1 METSTEKK
9 AIIIYAEST
18 PNPSS
23 IKFVANIA
31 LNPAPAIVFTDAT
44 MAKSSPIATELFNFP
59 FVQSVFIAS
68 NFITVTKSDAVEWTE
83 VMSPVRDFLKVY
95 LESGKPIFSK
105 AAPPVVHT
113 DGRANINADA
123 SAKPFSE
130 IETKIAS
137 ILEEYIKP
145 AVESDG
151 GAISLKSF
159 ENGVVTV
166 IMQGSCSGCPSSTMT
181 LKAGIEGLLK
191 RLLPEVQ
198 TVIAEQV

>member
-68 NFITVTKSDAVEWTE
+68 NFITITKSDAVEWTE

-105 AAPPVVHT
+105 AATPVVHT

>member
-31 LNPAPAIVFTDAT
+31 LNPAPAIVFTDAA

-59 FVQSVFIAS
+59 FVQSIFIAS
-68 NFITVTKSDAVEWTE
+68 NFITITKSDVVEWTE

>member
-1 METSTEKK
+1 METSSEKK

-18 PNPSS
+18 PNPAS
-23 IKFVANIA
+23 IKFVANIP
-31 LNPAPAIVFTDAT
+31 LNPAPAIVFTDAA
-44 MAKSSPIATELFNFP
+44 MAKSSPLAVELFKFP
-59 FVQSVFIAS
+59 FVYSVFLAS
-68 NFITVTKSDAVEWTE
+68 NFITITKRDTVEWNE
-83 VMSPVRDFLKVY
+83 VMSSLRDFIKLY

-105 AAPPVVHT
+105 EAPPTVLT
-113 DGRANINADA
+113 DGRANINADGH
-123 SAKPFSE
+123 AKPFTE
-130 IETKIAS
+130 IETRIAA

-159 ENGVVTV
+159 QDGVVTV

-191 RLLPEVQ
+191 RMLPEVQ
-198 TVIAEQV
+198 TVIAEQL

>member
-59 FVQSVFIAS
+59 FVQSIFIAS
-68 NFITVTKSDAVEWTE
+68 NFITITKSDAVEWTE

-113 DGRANINADA
+113 VGRANINADA

>member
-68 NFITVTKSDAVEWTE
+68 NFITITKSDAVEWTE

-166 IMQGSCSGCPSSTMT
+166 IMQGSCSGCPSSAMT

>member
-1 METSTEKK
+1 
-9 AIIIYAEST
+9 
-18 PNPSS
+18 
-23 IKFVANIA
+23 
-31 LNPAPAIVFTDAT
+31 

-68 NFITVTKSDAVEWTE
+68 NFITITKSDAVEWTE

>member
-59 FVQSVFIAS
+59 FVQSIFIAS
-68 NFITVTKSDAVEWTE
+68 NFITITKSDAVEWTE

-130 IETKIAS
+130 IETKIAA

>member
-59 FVQSVFIAS
+59 FVQSIFIAS
-68 NFITVTKSDAVEWTE
+68 NFITITKSDAVEWTE

>member
-68 NFITVTKSDAVEWTE
+68 NFITITKSDAVEWTE

>member
-68 NFITVTKSDAVEWTE
+68 NFITITKSDAVEWTE

-198 TVIAEQV
+198 IVIAEQV